1 MLLLEYPIE
10 CRHGISSLSDFAK
23 ISALPAAGNRHKW
36 LNNQPFVT
44 KMAILGRP
52 MASGSVQLIIMSEKF
67 RIIPP
72 SDRTSELAE
81 NYMTFEKKKI
91 KS

>member
-23 ISALPAAGNRHKW
+23 ISAPPAAGNRHKW

-44 KMAILGRP
+44 KMAMLRPPDGIGKRSAYHNVRKIQDNPPVRQNVGIGRK
-52 MASGSVQLIIMSEKF
+52 LYDF
-67 RIIPP
+67 
-72 SDRTSELAE
+72 
-81 NYMTFEKKKI
+81 
-91 KS
+91 